1 MFYLIMKLIKT
12 FIQELEKELPK
23 LDFSFNE
30 NDLIVSI
37 HSNNEE
43 FGNIEI
49 EDDYEELIVEV
60 GNFTHWHAGCYEE
73 GLSEQEMF
81 LRISESVIDFIKD
94 LINDEIVLWG
104 SHKNGG
110 GFYYPEHEKRTS
122 KEQQWVWSGKYEN

>member
-1 MFYLIMKLIKT
+1 MKLIKT

-37 HSNNEE
+37 HSNSEE

-60 GNFTHWHAGCYEE
+60 GNFTH
-73 GLSEQEMF
+73 
-81 LRISESVIDFIKD
+81 
-94 LINDEIVLWG
+94 
-104 SHKNGG
+104 
-110 GFYYPEHEKRTS
+110 
-122 KEQQWVWSGKYEN
+122 